1 MCWERMV
8 ERWADDVEATEVRAK
23 PLADEE
29 LERPETWREPTKEPI
44 EAEAE
49 LARV

>member
-23 PLADEE
+23 PLADE
-29 LERPETWREPTKEPI
+29 LERPETPREPTEEPI